1 MEGRANTP
9 SITVRGIAVI
19 RTEPDEASLVLT
31 LNALHDSPGA
41 ALSEVAARSNAL
53 AGLLD
58 ELGVAK
64 SDRTTTGIMVEEE
77 WDHTDRGRRS
87 LGHRAVSRL
96 SVRLADPEL
105 IGRLVT
111 KATTDLAA
119 VVNGPNWVISLD
131 NPVRLEAARLAAA
144 DARRRAEAF
153 AEGIGA
159 GLGPLIG
166 LREPG
171 TREPHV
177 VQTGMR
183 AMAGHGSMHV
193 ELGEHEIAAFI
204 DATFALELA

>member
-1 MEGRANTP
+1 MEAHASTP
-9 SITVRGIAVI
+9 TITVRGIATI

-31 LNALHDSPGA
+31 LSTREDTPGA

-77 WDHTDRGRRS
+77 WDHTDKGRRL

-111 KATTDLAA
+111 KATTDLGT

-144 DARRRAEAF
+144 DARRRAEAY

-159 GLGPLIG
+159 RLGWLIG

-177 VQTGMR
+177 GTSMR

-193 ELGEHEIAAFI
+193 ELGEHEVAALV
-204 DATFALELA
+204 DATFALELD